1 MILCNPRI
9 SSFKVLSGRHA
20 TTAAAAAAVSLT
32 VLWRPSQ
39 TSICCRHCRKY
50 GFLVRGRGSRRI
62 KPLINCSHVW
72 VVEIF
77 RELLARCRI
86 LVSVWDNGASVE
98 GQVIWQ
104 RWYFC
109 RATEI
114 CGVQQTHPRRN
125 VCVIQ
130 GGNTEVKLLL
140 FFSLLL
146 TVKTPLNTVNLL
158 CCAENQAVL
167 WLWSQYL
174 RFWLFSLNK
183 PQAITFY
190 VLLWCPTLILN
201 KFRNTTC
208 LMSDFNYWK
217 LFL

>member
-39 TSICCRHCRKY
+39 TSICCRHCQKY

-62 KPLINCSHVW
+62 KPLINCGHVW

-114 CGVQQTHPRRN
+114 CGVQQTHPRLN
-125 VCVIQ
+125 VCVSSR
-130 GGNTEVKLLL
+130 EEYRSEAAFV
-140 FFSLLL
+140 LLL
-146 TVKTPLNTVNLL
+146 TFNRKDTSEYSNLL

-167 WLWSQYL
+167 WLWSHYL

-208 LMSDFNYWK
+208 HMSDFNYWK